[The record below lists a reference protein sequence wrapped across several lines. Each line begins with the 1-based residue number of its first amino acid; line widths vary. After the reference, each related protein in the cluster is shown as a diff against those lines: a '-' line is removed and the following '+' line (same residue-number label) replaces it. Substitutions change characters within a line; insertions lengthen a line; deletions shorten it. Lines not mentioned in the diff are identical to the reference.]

1 MTDGLKG
8 AVPNILVLAPT
19 GIDARLTCE
28 YFATTGLKS
37 YACEN
42 LEDLCLKLSDDCGV
56 AVICEEALVSG
67 GERMLAA
74 SLQQQPSW
82 SEIPLVILLPP
93 HVVKFEDRLQRLQRN
108 LGHITLLERPV
119 RPQSLLAAVQVA
131 LQSRYRQYEIRHHLR
146 ERETAAKALRE
157 GERRYRSLVEA
168 SSTVVWIAD
177 QLGRLTGENDKWHL
191 YTGVAR
197 DCHDFAAAVHPAER
211 HQVSTEFN
219 DAIQRRTDFRCEFRL
234 RRSQGGFTTVSA
246 KAVRVLSDSGEVIG
260 WIGACIDIEQQRRAE
275 DALRHSEKLALAGRM
290 AASIA
295 HEINNPLSAV
305 TNILYLIEVSNDINA
320 ARQFASLGSSELSR
334 VIDVVGQTLSYYRQ
348 SSLPSR
354 QNPNDLLDSVLVL
367 LAARLRSRKIKVEK
381 RYHGALLV
389 NCLPGELKQ
398 VFANLLTNAIDAM
411 PEGGRLVFS
420 SRPSKHWK
428 TGSPII
434 RLSIADNGCGIDPKF
449 RKSLFD
455 PFFSTKGEGGTGL
468 GLWITSEILKK
479 HRAQLRLKSQTA
491 TGRSGTIFSITLPID
506 ALPLEISESSNPAA
520 TQARMIEPQPE
531 SMREPSGQIA

>member
-1 MTDGLKG
+1 MVNGLKG
-8 AVPNILVLAPT
+8 ILPNILVLAPT

-37 YACEN
+37 QACDS

-56 AVICEEALVSG
+56 AIICEEALGSG
-67 GERMLAA
+67 GEQVLATC
-74 SLQQQPSW
+74 LQKQPSW
-82 SEIPLVILLPP
+82 SEIPLVILLPA
-93 HVVKFEDRLQRLQRN
+93 HVAKYEDRLQRLQRT
-108 LGHITLLERPV
+108 LGHVTLLERPV
-119 RPQSLLAAVQVA
+119 RPQSLLASVQVA
-131 LQSRYRQYEIRHHLR
+131 LQSRYRQYEIRHHLG
-146 ERETAAKALRE
+146 ERETAARALRD

-168 SSTVVWIAD
+168 SSTVIWITD
-177 QLGRLTGENDKWHL
+177 QSGRLTSENDKWHL
-191 YTGVAR
+191 YTGMAR
-197 DCHDFAAAVHPAER
+197 DCHDFTAAVHPAER
-211 HQVSTEFN
+211 HQVSTEFD
-219 DAIQRRTDFRCEFRL
+219 DAIRRRADFLCEFRL

-305 TNILYLIEVSNDINA
+305 TNILYLIEVSNDINV
-320 ARQFASLGSSELSR
+320 ARQFAALGSSELSR

-348 SSLPSR
+348 SSVPSR

-367 LAARLRSRKIKVEK
+367 LAARLRSRRITVEK

-389 NCLPGELKQ
+389 SCLPGELKQ

-411 PEGGRLVFS
+411 PDGGRLIFS

-428 TGSPII
+428 TGCPII

-491 TGRSGTIFSITLPID
+491 AGRSGTVFSITMPVD
-506 ALPLEISESSNPAA
+506 ALPLEIAETPNPAA
-520 TQARMIEPQPE
+520 TQLRVTEPQ
-531 SMREPSGQIA
+531 SGAVRVPSSQIA